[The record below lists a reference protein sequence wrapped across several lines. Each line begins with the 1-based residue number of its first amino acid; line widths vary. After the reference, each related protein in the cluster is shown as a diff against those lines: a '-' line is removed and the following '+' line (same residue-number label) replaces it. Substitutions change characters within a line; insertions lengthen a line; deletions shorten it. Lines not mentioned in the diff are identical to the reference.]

1 MSNRSTSGRWE
12 NWVGR
17 PARWWIGIGLCLAV
31 AAAGC
36 SSTPKSSPQGASQT
50 KKGGTLTLEMNA
62 QAANF
67 DPASQTIFTSY
78 VGPQMALVYGTLCN
92 QNAQT
97 GAVEMYMARSLTASA
112 GGKVWTLVLHPG
124 MKFSDGTAFN
134 AAAVEYNIARL
145 ANPNSGSQ
153 EQQLAA
159 SLTMKVV
166 NATTLTMSL
175 SSPNTVFDSFFCQA
189 FPFIASP
196 TALQKEGANYGNH
209 PVGAGPFELKSVDPG
224 TSMTF
229 VRNPEFSTFAP
240 GQPYLDQVVVQE
252 IPVLSQEIAQ
262 LQTGQAQA
270 GAFLTSVG
278 AIAKGLSGD
287 GFTADETEFG
297 GGGTLEFNDQT
308 PPFNNIIAREAV
320 SLALNRAALATSYSV
335 GSPPATNLFAKSS
348 PFYNAAYN
356 LPASDPAKAQQL
368 FNQYAA
374 QTGHPLTFTMTEPD
388 LSQPQIFASTLQSEL
403 QAYKNVSMKIST
415 VPSSQYQTDVTTHSF
430 QGTSYAVFIVN
441 PVPAAIERF
450 AAPSNGGISNYSDW
464 NDPVVGSA
472 LTSIVNSSSQAEQA
486 KQWAII
492 EQQYLKED
500 PFYLMNANIAGF
512 FYKKNVLGGFTGV
525 EYGDLPLWGQLYL
538 LNP

>member
-1 MSNRSTSGRWE
+1 
-12 NWVGR
+12 
-17 PARWWIGIGLCLAV
+17 
-31 AAAGC
+31 
-36 SSTPKSSPQGASQT
+36 
-50 KKGGTLTLEMNA
+50 
-62 QAANF
+62 
-67 DPASQTIFTSY
+67 
-78 VGPQMALVYGTLCN
+78 
-92 QNAQT
+92 
-97 GAVEMYMARSLTASA
+97 
-112 GGKVWTLVLHPG
+112 